1 MDFEYLSNKYQL
13 NQIEKNILIYLY
25 KNINDIKKIGIRKV
39 AKDNYTSTTT
49 VYKLC
54 KKLSFEG
61 YSDMIYN
68 LSYSSKETSSDSS
81 LDIYA
86 STNKQIED
94 NLEAFC
100 SILNK
105 SKNKLIMLLSV
116 GISQNIAN
124 YMNERF
130 SVSGFRSIANTHLE
144 LLSKEHQD
152 DVLLVV
158 ISKSGETQSLI
169 DVIEK
174 AKSNNI
180 KIISFIGNSNSKIA
194 KLSTLPIIIEGNNDF
209 FAIKNPPNTFYS
221 ELMLIFECFIN
232 NL

>member
-25 KNINDIKKIGIRKV
+25 KNINDVKKIGIRKV

-68 LSYSSKETSSDSS
+68 LSYSSKETLNDSS

-94 NLEAFC
+94 NLDAFS

-116 GISQNIAN
+116 GISQTIAN
-124 YMNERF
+124 YINERF
-130 SVSGFRSIANTHLE
+130 AVSGFRSIANAHLE
-144 LLSKEHQD
+144 LLSKEHQN

-158 ISKSGETQSLI
+158 ISNSGDTQSLI

-174 AKSNNI
+174 ARVNNI
-180 KIISFIGNSNSKIA
+180 EVISFVGNSNSRIA
-194 KLSTLPIIIEGNNDF
+194 KLSTLPIIIEGRNDF
-209 FAIKNPPNTFYS
+209 FTLKNPPNTFFS

>member
-1 MDFEYLSNKYQL
+1 
-13 NQIEKNILIYLY
+13 
-25 KNINDIKKIGIRKV
+25 
-39 AKDNYTSTTT
+39 
-49 VYKLC
+49 
-54 KKLSFEG
+54 
-61 YSDMIYN
+61 MIYN
-68 LSYSSKETSSDSS
+68 LSYSSKENSNNSR

-86 STNKQIED
+86 NTTKQIEN

-144 LLSKEHQD
+144 LLTKEHKD

-158 ISKSGETQSLI
+158 ISNSGETQSLI

-174 AKSNNI
+174 AISNNI
-180 KIISFIGNSNSKIA
+180 EVISFIGNSNSKIA
-194 KLSTLPIIIEGNNDF
+194 KLSTLPIIIEGKNDF
-209 FAIKNPPNTFYS
+209 FSIKNPPNTFFS
-221 ELMLIFECFIN
+221 ELILIFECFIN

>member
-25 KNINDIKKIGIRKV
+25 KNINDLKKIGIRKV

-54 KKLSFEG
+54 KKLNFEG

-68 LSYSSKETSSDSS
+68 ISYSSKENPSDSS

-86 STNKQIED
+86 STNKQIEN
-94 NLEAFC
+94 NLDAFS

-144 LLSKEHQD
+144 LLSKEQQD
-152 DVLLVV
+152 NVLLVV
-158 ISKSGETQSLI
+158 ISNSGETQSLI

-174 AKSNNI
+174 ANDNNI
-180 KIISFIGNSNSKIA
+180 EIISFVGNSNSKIA
-194 KLSTLPIIIEGNNDF
+194 KLSTLPIIIESNNDF
-209 FAIKNPPNTFYS
+209 FTIKNPPNTFFS

>member
-25 KNINDIKKIGIRKV
+25 KNINDLKKIGIRKV

-54 KKLSFEG
+54 KKLNFEG

-68 LSYSSKETSSDSS
+68 ISYSSKENPSDSS

-86 STNKQIED
+86 STNKQIEN
-94 NLEAFC
+94 NLDAFS
-100 SILNK
+100 SILNR

-144 LLSKEHQD
+144 LLSKEQQD
-152 DVLLVV
+152 NVLLVV
-158 ISKSGETQSLI
+158 ISNSGETQSLI

-174 AKSNNI
+174 ANANNI
-180 KIISFIGNSNSKIA
+180 EIISFVGNSNSKIA
-194 KLSTLPIIIEGNNDF
+194 KLSTLPIIIESNNDF
-209 FAIKNPPNTFYS
+209 FTIKNPPNTFFS